1 MKGHKGSLMLAQ
13 SPAADPGKKPELRWL
28 ALAHCQVDHR
38 YQRTLDSDRSKSL
51 IERLAANW
59 RWASCGALLAVKS
72 FDESSGGKDRYLL
85 LDGQHRAEAARRIG
99 IKELPALII
108 DGLSLEEQA
117 AAFVRANLDRVA
129 VNPFALHHA
138 RLVAGD
144 ERARLVDRVCGAAGV
159 SIPKYPIPAEN
170 LKPGQTLA
178 LGSIAAL
185 LQRLGERGASAVLKA
200 VAAAYV
206 EQAGCLRASLLK
218 AVGKVYESVPT
229 PAERERSLPRITE
242 WLARNK
248 PGTLFAKAAQRKA
261 SYGGTEH
268 DNLAALIKSGLGF
281 AVRGPTPAARALDD
295 RGGIKPPT
303 REQLMGRR

>member
-1 MKGHKGSLMLAQ
+1 MTTI
-13 SPAADPGKKPELRWL
+13 DPGPKPELRWL
-28 ALAHCQVDHR
+28 ALAQCQVDHR

-59 RWASCGALLAVKS
+59 RWASCGALLAVK
-72 FDESSGGKDRYLL
+72 DGKDRYLL

-99 IKELPALII
+99 IAELPALII
-108 DGLSLEEQA
+108 DGLTLEEQA

-144 ERARLVDRVCGAAGV
+144 ERARLVDRVCRRAGV
-159 SIPKYPIPAEN
+159 AIPKYPIPAEN

-185 LQRLGERGASAVLKA
+185 TQRLGEGGASAVLKA
-200 VAAAYV
+200 VASAYA

-229 PAERERSLPRITE
+229 PAERERALPRITE
-242 WLARNK
+242 WLGRHQPA
-248 PGTLFAKAAQRKA
+248 TLFAKAAQRKA

-268 DNLAALIKSGLGF
+268 DNLAALIRSGLGQ
-281 AVRGPTPAARALDD
+281 AVRGPTPAARTLD
-295 RGGIKPPT
+295 GESGIKPPT
-303 REQLMGRR
+303 LAQRMGRR